1 MLRGSRF
8 VRVHPR
14 VWGYRDYEMTDRD
27 HVLAASLALPDD
39 AKLTGISRIQQ
50 LGLDYGPRRPIRFV
64 VARDLHLALD
74 GVFLHRTVRLPPLDE
89 LGVAPLAAYVSY
101 CSRARVIDAIKVGD
115 WLLHEGHMGWDD
127 LRAFALDQRWRDGA
141 DEAIWVADYLEGD
154 SRSLR
159 ESETR
164 SVLVFAGLPGPE
176 VNVGA
181 GAPDD
186 VARIGDLVYRKWRV
200 IVEYEG
206 GHHQEDRKQ
215 YVWDIDRYA
224 TLRREHVPYVQVTK
238 EKLRTP
244 RRLVGE
250 VYRELV
256 AQGYDG
262 PPPEFGEQWRRLFSR
277 LNDVVGP
284 RRWNRVAS
292 A

>member
-1 MLRGSRF
+1 
-8 VRVHPR
+8 
-14 VWGYRDYEMTDRD
+14 MTNRD
-27 HVLAASLALPDD
+27 HVVAASLALPDD

-50 LGLDYGPRRPIRFV
+50 LGLDFGPLRPIRFV

-74 GVFLHRTVRLPPLDE
+74 GVFLHRTVRLPPLDDV
-89 LGVAPLAAYVSY
+89 GVAPLAAYVSY

-115 WLLHEGHMGWDD
+115 WLLQQGHMDWGD
-127 LRAFALDQRWRDGA
+127 LRAFAMDQQWRDGA
-141 DEAIWVADYLEGD
+141 DEAIWVADHLDGD
-154 SRSLR
+154 SRSLG

-164 SVLVFAGLPGPE
+164 SLLWFSGLPRPE

-181 GAPDD
+181 SAPDD
-186 VARIGDLVYRKWRV
+186 VARIGDLVYREWGV

-206 GHHQEDRKQ
+206 GHHQEDREQ

-224 TLRREHVPYVQVTK
+224 SLRREHVPYVQVTK

-256 AQGYDG
+256 TQGYDG
-262 PPPEFGEQWRRLFSR
+262 PPPDFGEDWRQLFSR
-277 LNDVVGP
+277 LTVVVGS